1 MPRLPRLSTTTP
13 RARLVAGALIGL
25 LVGAALALVRHTSA
39 VEGMELR
46 LIDTRTKTYVGTRA
60 PDPDLVLAVVQNE
73 DIAALR
79 DGAGEQFPWS
89 LETTSLAFHWLRAAG
104 AKAVAV
110 DVYQFDRGKGRDE
123 KGLPEEAPGGE
134 DPEAK
139 DLRARVEAARYDEI
153 EAEKLAAAYGGAT
166 GPVVLACEL
175 TSVAPE
181 GGPRAAELRAP
192 HFAER
197 LSCFPPVRA
206 RPGIE
211 RPHVNLPVLRLLRG
225 CASVGFANAIPDG
238 DGIVRRVAPAGRAG
252 DVAVPSLPLSAAWIA
267 RGAGPAE
274 EEAVRI
280 GDARQRLG
288 ADGTFYVALRGR
300 ADSYAQVRPAD
311 LVMAGAELL
320 ERRAA
325 AEVAGDKEWKTVQ
338 LTTKGSA
345 VPSAVAGKVV
355 IWGHNPSGF
364 KDVVSVPIDDNYPGP
379 ELQAT
384 ILDNLLHGD
393 GRVAVGPGVNVAAL
407 VGLSTLLG
415 AAGGWFRRRGLFVL
429 LFLAGEGA
437 VWAGAFV
444 GFRAGHV
451 FDLFTPSLA
460 LLVTY
465 AAVSAYQALT
475 EGRRNKWLDG
485 TFRAYLSPAV
495 IEALKK
501 DPELLGLGGRRRELT
516 VLFSDVK
523 GFTSISEALS
533 PADLVR
539 LMNDYLTRQSACV
552 LEEEGVIDKFIG
564 DAVMAFFGDP
574 VPYED
579 HALRACRAAVAC
591 REALAGSTPL
601 AQSLGLPPLVNRI
614 GLASGPAVVGN
625 MGSERRL
632 SYTAMGDTVNL
643 ASRLEG
649 ANKAFGSTILIAEG
663 TYLRAKDAIV
673 VKPLAQAVVVGKTE
687 PIPVYELV
695 GLLGTTAPEVVAH
708 AEAFARAHAA
718 VLADDLD
725 AADRA
730 LDEASRLRPK
740 DGPCGWL
747 RKLVAELRA
756 GVRERPWD
764 GVYVLTEKG

>member
-13 RARLVAGALIGL
+13 RARLVAGTLIGL
-25 LVGAALALVRHTSA
+25 AVGSALAAARHTVA
-39 VEGMELR
+39 VEGLELR
-46 LIDTRTKTYVGTRA
+46 LLDARTKTYMGSRR
-60 PDPDLVLAVVQNE
+60 PDPDIVLAVVQNE

-89 LETTSLAFHWLRAAG
+89 LETTSFAFQWLRAAG
-104 AKAVAV
+104 VKAVAV

-123 KGLPEEAPGGE
+123 KGLPQKAPEGDDEATR
-134 DPEAK
+134 
-139 DLRARVEAARYDEI
+139 DLRARIEAAEYDEK

-181 GGPRAAELRAP
+181 GGARAAELRAP

-206 RPGIE
+206 RPGIL
-211 RPHVNLPVLRLLRG
+211 RPHVNLPVLRLLRA

-274 EEAVRI
+274 EGAVVI
-280 GDARQRLG
+280 GEARQRLA
-288 ADGTFYVALRGR
+288 ADGTFYVALRGT

-311 LVMAGAELL
+311 LVVAGAELVQ
-320 ERRAA
+320 RREQWAN
-325 AEVAGDKEWKTVQ
+325 EGKDPKDVP
-338 LTTKGSA
+338 LPTKGTA

-355 IWGHNPSGF
+355 VWGHNPSGF

-393 GRVAVGPGVNVAAL
+393 GRVAVPPWLNAAIT
-407 VGLSTLLG
+407 VGLAGLLG
-415 AAGGWFRRRGLFVL
+415 AVGGWFRRRGAFVL
-429 LFLAGEGA
+429 SFLGAEVAIWVGAYRAFAG
-437 VWAGAFV
+437 
-444 GFRAGHV
+444 GHV
-451 FDLFTPSLA
+451 LDLFSPSLA
-460 LLVTY
+460 LLTTY

-485 TFRAYLSPAV
+485 TFSSYLSPAV

-533 PADLVR
+533 PADLVK

-552 LEEEGVIDKFIG
+552 LEQEGVIDKFIG

-591 REALAGSTPL
+591 REALAGTTPL
-601 AQSLGLPPLVNRI
+601 AQSLGLPPLLNRI

-632 SYTAMGDTVNL
+632 SYTAMGDTVNF

-649 ANKAFGSTILIAEG
+649 ANKAFGSGILIADG
-663 TYLRAKDAIV
+663 TYQRAKDGIV
-673 VKPLAQAVVVGKTE
+673 VKPLAKVVVVGKSE

-695 GLLGTTAPEVVAH
+695 GLTGRVAPELAAH
-708 AEAFARAHAA
+708 VEAFTRAHAA

-725 AADRA
+725 AADA
-730 LDEASRLRPK
+730 AIDEASRLRK
-740 DGPCGWL
+740 GDGPCGWM
-747 RKLVAELRA
+747 RKLVAELRS
-756 GVRERPWD
+756 GVRDRPWD
-764 GVYVLTEKG
+764 GEYVLHEKG